1 MHEWMFADWLQMH
14 EEGRYGEE
22 NLDLLWHSGLHGAWS
37 YFKQRSQCFCRPV
50 VTRCSRVWTF
60 KREVRSFSFVLSYF
74 SLTCPDKDSSDDDN
88 LYLLR
93 LPFSSSDPLKS
104 LGAAIGGIEQIDFP
118 KTISK
123 SASSLIKKLCRSF
136 SAMPCIHNAKVA
148 QCSFLAFSLFNG
160 IEKSSVRRQNHS
172 RLLNKIMLVC

>member
-1 MHEWMFADWLQMH
+1 MFADWLQMH

-37 YFKQRSQCFCRPV
+37 YIKQRSQCICRPL
-50 VTRCSRVWTF
+50 VTWCFCVWTF
-60 KREVRSFSFVLSYF
+60 KWEVRSFLLSFF
-74 SLTCPDKDSSDDDN
+74 SFKCPDKDSSDDDN
-88 LYLLR
+88 FHLLR

-104 LGAAIGGIEQIDFP
+104 LCAAIGGIEQIDFP

-136 SAMPCIHNAKVA
+136 SVLLCIDNEKVLQELSA
-148 QCSFLAFSLFNG
+148 VFT
-160 IEKSSVRRQNHS
+160 
-172 RLLNKIMLVC
+172 